1 MVLKYYLENHCV
13 YVKWSGKDF
22 LILSL
27 YVNDILLTRSDMDII
42 VATKGWLSSTFDM
55 KDMGKQI
62 FCSELRS

>member
-27 YVNDILLTRSDMDII
+27 YVNNILLTRSDMDII

>member
-13 YVKWSGKDF
+13 YVKWLGKDF

-27 YVNDILLTRSDMDII
+27 YVNNILLTRSDMDII

>member
-62 FCSELRS
+62 LCSDLRS

>member
-13 YVKWSGKDF
+13 YVKWLGKDF

-27 YVNDILLTRSDMDII
+27 YVNNILLTRSDMDII

-62 FCSELRS
+62 LCSDLRS